1 MIKRHKEPYLYD
13 LRVKF
18 INGVP
23 VELMQLPG
31 MTFNP
36 DKVMEIEEWID
47 LHNIDD
53 VPKREHTK
61 ADRNAVS
68 EVGARRAKAKLSD
81 YIRCNPDL
89 CYFVTLTLSPDRIDR
104 YDYTAIIR
112 QLNNWL
118 GNRVRRAGMKYVL
131 VPEHHK
137 DGAIHF
143 HGCFNDALSLSFSG
157 RYLRNGKAV
166 TSRSGKKIYNI
177 ADFDLGFT
185 TAIKITGKNGTDA
198 IAAYVKKYIT
208 KDFQKVGG
216 RYYLH
221 GGALELPEYMYLR
234 STDLN
239 VLKKDLPCDCEFE
252 LFNGAT
258 MRIAYGE
265 KVLTFLGLLK
275 SEENNGS

>member
-1 MIKRHKEPYLYD
+1 MYD

-18 INGVP
+18 INGEP
-23 VELMQLPG
+23 VELMQLPA
-31 MTFNP
+31 MNFNP
-36 DKVMEIEEWID
+36 DHVMEIEDWID
-47 LHNIDD
+47 LHNVDD
-53 VPKREHTK
+53 VPKKVHKPT
-61 ADRNAVS
+61 DRNAVS
-68 EVGARRAKAKLSD
+68 AVGARRAKSKLSD

-89 CYFVTLTLSPDRIDR
+89 CYFVTLTLSPEQIDR
-104 YDYTAIIR
+104 YDYNAVIR
-112 QLNNWL
+112 RLNQWL
-118 GNRVRRAGMKYVL
+118 GNRVRRDGLKYVL

-143 HGCFNDALSLSFSG
+143 HGCFNNALSLSFSG

-177 ADFDLGFT
+177 DDYEYGYT
-185 TAIKITGKNGTDA
+185 TAIKITGKNGSDA
-198 IAAYVKKYIT
+198 VAAYVKKYIT

-221 GGALELPEYMYLR
+221 GGALRLPEYMYLR
-234 STDLN
+234 STDLD
-239 VLKKDLPCDCEFE
+239 VLKKDLPYDCEFE

-275 SEENNGS
+275 TEEKNGS